1 MYRMVS
7 IAMALAAC
15 LDAASAQPPIQ
26 GHALEIAQGMEGRVP
41 DPIEGLWQLSSEES
55 VLGIRATSRGNY
67 EIVAID
73 SPSPGLLPGTV
84 IGTAR
89 ASAKYGVYDA
99 SIYTELGADGG
110 LSKGKDFIVELTD
123 GGDTFTLSHYYRGI
137 TIRPWRLLP
146 YLYRGAVGTRDERP
160 RDIEGCH
167 RLYPKPS
174 LPKESAAL

>member
-1 MYRMVS
+1 M
-7 IAMALAAC
+7 
-15 LDAASAQPPIQ
+15 
-26 GHALEIAQGMEGRVP
+26 P

-123 GGDTFTLSHYYRGI
+123 GGGHVHAE
-137 TIRPWRLLP
+137 PLLP
-146 YLYRGAVGTRDERP
+146 RDNYKAMAAVALPVP
-160 RDIEGCH
+160 RCGGH
-167 RLYPKPS
+167 T
-174 LPKESAAL
+174 

>member
-7 IAMALAAC
+7 IAMALTAC

-99 SIYTELGADGG
+99 SI
-110 LSKGKDFIVELTD
+110 
-123 GGDTFTLSHYYRGI
+123 
-137 TIRPWRLLP
+137 
-146 YLYRGAVGTRDERP
+146 
-160 RDIEGCH
+160 
-167 RLYPKPS
+167 
-174 LPKESAAL
+174 